1 MTITKFI
8 LLFIVTSISGIGAA
22 AEEFQTHRPLIAST
36 LVGLVLGDLKT
47 GIIVGASMELIA
59 LGWMTIGASVPPDPA
74 IAGTIAAVMAIIG
87 KQNIGVA
94 ISIAVPVAVAGQVLQ
109 IAQKS
114 TIDVFIMHLADKY
127 AEKGSTKGVTAM
139 HFLTAIP
146 SALRVSIP
154 SLMVAYFANA
164 SNVRVLLDN
173 LPKSITIGLQV
184 SSGFLVVVGYAMIM
198 ELLNANELLPF
209 FFVGFLTMTF
219 TKMTLVGLA
228 IMGASFAAI
237 FYFYFIKDENKN
249 AHRNKRSKIIN
260 DIADDID
267 NEKNNEAI
275 IKDESLKIGHKD
287 LLKIFWRMQF
297 YQISWNYERMQ
308 NLCYCYSI
316 IPVLKKLYKTKEK
329 LSEALKRH
337 MEYFNTHQFTVPII
351 LGLNV
356 AMEEALAN
364 EEKIND
370 EAITGIKIA
379 LMGPLAGLGDPIF
392 WGIFRPMIAAI
403 GAGIGLSGS
412 LLGPLIFFVVINS
425 VRLIMRYYGLMIPYY
440 KGINMIASM
449 KEILPKIMKT
459 VAVLAY
465 VVMGGL
471 VAKWTI
477 INIPIKLYS
486 YSTDGK
492 IVVVTAQQQLDTIM
506 PNLLPLILT
515 FLIYWLL
522 KRKVPAIFC
531 IIGLMILGIIGY
543 NLGFLGLAS

>member
-36 LVGLVLGDLKT
+36 LVGLALGDLKT

-74 IAGTIAAVMAIIG
+74 IAGAIAAIMAIVG
-87 KQNIGVA
+87 KQNVGVA

-109 IAQKS
+109 IVQKS
-114 TIDVFIMHLADKY
+114 TIDVFIMHGADKY
-127 AEKGSTKGVTAM
+127 AERGSTKGITAM

-154 SLMVAYFANA
+154 SLMVAYFANTSHVKA
-164 SNVRVLLDN
+164 VLDN

-184 SSGFLVVVGYAMIM
+184 ASGFLVVVGYAMIM

-209 FFVGFLTMTF
+209 FFIGFLIMTF

-237 FYFYFIKDENKN
+237 FYIYFLKDDNKN
-249 AHRNKRSKIIN
+249 THRSKRTNTIN
-260 DIADDID
+260 YSDDKSMFKTND
-267 NEKNNEAI
+267 ETI
-275 IKDESLKIGHKD
+275 IKDKSLKLEHKD

-308 NLCYCYSI
+308 NLCYCYSM
-316 IPVLKKLYKTKEK
+316 IPVLKKLYKTKER
-329 LSEALKRH
+329 LSVALKRH

-351 LGLNV
+351 LGLNA
-356 AMEEALAN
+356 AMEEAVAN

-370 EAITGIKIA
+370 EAITGIKVA

-392 WGIFRPMIAAI
+392 WGILRPMIGAI

-412 LLGPLIFFVVINS
+412 LLGPVIFFVIINAI
-425 VRLIMRYYGLMIPYY
+425 RLIMRYYGLVIPYY

-477 INIPIKLYS
+477 INVPIKLYS

-492 IVVVTAQQQLDTIM
+492 MVVVTAQQQLDTIM

-522 KRKVPAIFC
+522 RKKVPAIFC

-543 NLGFLGLAS
+543 NLGFLGLPS